1 MNDEEDT
8 TQTPSTSSTLLKDVS
23 MDTESV
29 RMEEF
34 ARIYEP
40 VLRRYVARA
49 QAGFRTISECEQE
62 DLVQEAFM
70 TVQGLLPGFRYDR
83 KKGKFRAYLQRI
95 VFNQVRTLRRQL
107 ARRPESAEEA
117 VLEEGTSVVELDP
130 ETKHNQ
136 ALALRIWS
144 HALALVLSGVQI
156 APNTKAV
163 YRRLVIE
170 GNPVESVAREFR
182 LKPNAI
188 YQIKNRIHRA
198 VRKELLRVAQK
209 EDTLEEILEKL
220 LSRSTT
226 LSDSQ

>member
-1 MNDEEDT
+1 MNEEEDT

-23 MDTESV
+23 MNPESV

-49 QAGFRTISECEQE
+49 QAGFRTIPENEQD

-117 VLEEGTSVVELDP
+117 VVEEGTSVIELDS
-130 ETKHNQ
+130 ETKHSQ
-136 ALALRIWS
+136 ELALKIWS
-144 HALALVLSGVQI
+144 HAVAIVFSGVQI

-170 GNPVESVAREFR
+170 GKPVESVAREFG
-182 LKPNAI
+182 LKPNAV

-220 LSRSTT
+220 LSQLTT
-226 LSDSQ
+226 HPDSP